1 MNTFFLCVVKYTKQQ
16 DNGTFKRVSEH
27 YLIGAY
33 SFTDAEARIYEELG
47 PIIKGEFIVD
57 KIQRFVVQDI
67 FKFDDSEI
75 FYRVKITYKSESE
88 EGEKARKISQVYLV
102 TAHSAKD
109 AFDRV
114 KECLSGLMVDFEIPD
129 IKKSPILEV
138 FSFYSKDE
146 DQETTEE
153 RVERVINDEDDL
165 SFIDEMEGAK

>member
-1 MNTFFLCVVKYTKQQ
+1 MITYFLIVVKYTKQQ

-47 PIIKGEFIVD
+47 PIIKGEFVVD

-67 FKFDDSEI
+67 FKFDDSED
-75 FYRVKITYKSESE
+75 FYRVKITYKSEAAD
-88 EGEKARKISQVYLV
+88 GEKVKKVSQVYLV

-114 KECLSGLMVDFEIPD
+114 KECLSGLMVAFEIPD

-138 FSFYSKDE
+138 FPFYTD
-146 DQETTEE
+146 ETTEE
-153 RVERVINDEDDL
+153 RVERVVNDEDDL
-165 SFIDEMEGAK
+165 SFVDEMEGAK

>member
-1 MNTFFLCVVKYTKQQ
+1 MNTYFLCVVKYTKQQ

-27 YLIGAY
+27 YLIAAY
-33 SFTDAEARIYEELG
+33 SFTDAEARIYEGLG

-57 KIQRFVVQDI
+57 KIQRLVVQDI
-67 FKFDDSEI
+67 FKFDDSED
-75 FYRVKITYKSESE
+75 FYRVKITYKSEATD
-88 EGEKARKISQVYLV
+88 GEKARKVSEVYLV

-138 FSFYSKDE
+138 FSFYME
-146 DQETTEE
+146 ETTEE
-153 RVERVINDEDDL
+153 RVERVVKDEDDL

>member
-1 MNTFFLCVVKYTKQQ
+1 MITYFLVVVKYTKQQ

-67 FKFDDSEI
+67 FKFYDSEE
-75 FYRVKITYKSESE
+75 FFRVKITYKSESE
-88 EGEKARKISQVYLV
+88 EGEKARKITQVYLV

-114 KECLSGLMVDFEIPD
+114 KESLSGLMVAFEIPD

-138 FSFYSKDE
+138 FPFYPT
-146 DQETTEE
+146 ETTEE
-153 RVERVINDEDDL
+153 RVERVINDEDEDEFNHL
-165 SFIDEMEGAK
+165 S